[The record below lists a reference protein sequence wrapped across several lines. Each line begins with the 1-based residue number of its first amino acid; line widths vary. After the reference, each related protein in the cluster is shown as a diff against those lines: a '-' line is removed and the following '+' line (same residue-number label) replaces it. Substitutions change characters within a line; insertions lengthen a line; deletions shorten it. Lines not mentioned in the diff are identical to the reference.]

1 MLFFSG
7 VIDSLP
13 LICNGTIYGILGV
26 EASLNCIEDYMDV
39 RELDSNLNAGYVLVK
54 NQGNNTYQCVSGKGA
69 LYESVARTGDIFTLS
84 NRFLPTGSKLP
95 HYS

>member
-1 MLFFSG
+1 
-7 VIDSLP
+7 
-13 LICNGTIYGILGV
+13 
-26 EASLNCIEDYMDV
+26 MDV

-84 NRFLPTGSKLP
+84 NRFLPTGSRLP